1 MRSGNMKS
9 NYYLIKNWDGKWKIN
24 NLFPKY
30 LKKDSNKCI
39 LNNFVHYIK
48 NNANFHSL

>member
-24 NLFPKY
+24 KLFPKY
-30 LKKDSNKCI
+30 LKKG
-39 LNNFVHYIK
+39 IK
-48 NNANFHSL
+48 ISAF